1 MVWWGLGARA
11 RTGTRL
17 LWQVLPEYAERS
29 WTTQL
34 RVTDNAQPDV
44 QFVQLQIRVV
54 AQLTLSLDR
63 TGISSNVPPG
73 FLILDWRNLCCFGG
87 VFTRYE
93 ISNRDLHSRPVAPS
107 RHRPSRRPIH
117 RLELHQQSPRRPP
130 LPHQSLL
137 LITGRLPSWHG
148 RALSAGIASCTSIP
162 ACSRIGAIVLGL
174 GCLSCGLFCLG
185 LRWLF

>member
-1 MVWWGLGARA
+1 M
-11 RTGTRL
+11 RT
-17 LWQVLPEYAERS
+17 RS

-87 VFTRYE
+87 VLTRYE
-93 ISNRDLHSRPVAPS
+93 IQTATSTAGPWPLRGTVHRDAQFIDWNYINKVPA
-107 RHRPSRRPIH
+107 
-117 RLELHQQSPRRPP
+117 
-130 LPHQSLL
+130 
-137 LITGRLPSWHG
+137 GRLFHIKVSY
-148 RALSAGIASCTSIP
+148 
-162 ACSRIGAIVLGL
+162 
-174 GCLSCGLFCLG
+174 
-185 LRWLF
+185 